1 MKCLAALYAQP
12 HLKNHKIF
20 FKSKQDAFTYYNTV
34 RLPLTHIECAYD
46 KVNKELRLSN
56 PLPNTDS
63 LFNVSYVRLNF
74 NNLEN
79 SRYQYFYVSDVTV
92 LNESVVAYKLEPD
105 YFTTYAGEW
114 DFQPCFVDRLHMK
127 RWNSGTPL
135 RLPNVTINSG
145 YYEPEFSKSLTSDS
159 DNSYQIL
166 VYWVQRQVSGNQV
179 NVLQLAFAPYSQN
192 ATGNL
197 ARGSWFYS
205 ECENSENIAG
215 VFSVPILGAYLSGDS
230 LIFTNPDTGETIK
243 SIKQIS
249 EESVNY
255 YVMSMLNMS
264 SCRAYKKIPF
274 KFIPDEYYPEQ
285 PNEGDVY
292 SPKYEPALWQ
302 SPVRRYF
309 ISSNLSCSEV
319 NSSIAMFT
327 VNAVVDTAISATSV
341 CSYITF
347 DTTYEPSDNFIKGNS
362 YGNRFTIYAVNCD
375 YSGDAFSNYL
385 AMGGRLSSALGII
398 SNTINTMGFMSI
410 GGNPLA
416 VGVGTATTAI
426 SGVLDVTKSEFDLQN
441 KAAIQHIS
449 GQGVFAT
456 NLSNNANVFTI
467 INRLDGVTYLRIA
480 EDLRYFGHSPKCFM
494 LPEFTRKRY
503 NYIKVSTPAIKGE
516 IPVYACDAMNDE
528 LYKGVTFWNK
538 NVPYMDYSLENVEG
552 DF

>member
-20 FKSKQDAFTYYNTV
+20 FKSKQDAFIYYNTV
-34 RLPLTHIECAYD
+34 RLPLTQIECAYD

-145 YYEPEFSKSLTSDS
+145 YYEPEFSKSLTTDS
-159 DNSYQIL
+159 DNSYQVL
-166 VYWVQRQVSGNQV
+166 VYWVQREVAGKQV

-197 ARGSWFYS
+197 ARGGWFYS
-205 ECENSENIAG
+205 ECQNSENIAG
-215 VFSVPILGAYLSGDS
+215 VFSVPILGAYLSGDY
-230 LIFTNPDTGETIK
+230 LVFTNPDTGQTIK
-243 SIKQIS
+243 SDKQIS
-249 EESVNY
+249 EDSVNY

-274 KFIPDEYYPEQ
+274 KFIPDEYYPKQ
-285 PNEGDVY
+285 PNEGVVY
-292 SPKYEPALWQ
+292 SPKYEPTLWQ

-319 NSSIAMFT
+319 NSSVAMFT

-347 DTTYEPSDNFIKGNS
+347 DTTYEPSINFIKGNS

-426 SGVLDVTKSEFDLQN
+426 SGVLDVTKNEFDLQN

-467 INRLDGVTYLRIA
+467 INRLDGDTYFRIA

>member
-20 FKSKQDAFTYYNTV
+20 FKSKQDAFTYYNTI

-127 RWNSGTPL
+127 RWDSGTPL

-145 YYEPEFSKSLTSDS
+145 YYEPEFSKSLTTDS

-243 SIKQIS
+243 SIKQTS

-347 DTTYEPSDNFIKGNS
+347 DTTYEASNNFIKGNS

-426 SGVLDVTKSEFDLQN
+426 SGVLDVTKNEFDLQN

-456 NLSNNANVFTI
+456 NLSNNANVFAI
-467 INRLDGVTYLRIA
+467 INRLDGDTYSRIA

-538 NVPYMDYSLENVEG
+538 NVPYMDYSLENIEG

>member
-20 FKSKQDAFTYYNTV
+20 FKSKQDAFIYYNTV
-34 RLPLTHIECAYD
+34 RLPLIQIECAYD

-145 YYEPEFSKSLTSDS
+145 YYEPEFSKSLTTDS
-159 DNSYQIL
+159 DNSYQVL
-166 VYWVQRQVSGNQV
+166 VYWVQREVAGKQV

-197 ARGSWFYS
+197 ARGGWFYS

-215 VFSVPILGAYLSGDS
+215 VFSVPILGAYLSGDY
-230 LIFTNPDTGETIK
+230 LVFTNPDTGQTIK
-243 SIKQIS
+243 SDKQIS
-249 EESVNY
+249 EDSVNY

-274 KFIPDEYYPEQ
+274 KFIPDEYYPKQ

-347 DTTYEPSDNFIKGNS
+347 DTTYEPSINFIKGNS
-362 YGNRFTIYAVNCD
+362 YGNRFTIYGVNCD

-426 SGVLDVTKSEFDLQN
+426 SGVLDVTKNEFDLQN

-467 INRLDGVTYLRIA
+467 INRLDGDTYFRIA

>member
-34 RLPLTHIECAYD
+34 RLPLTNIECAYD

-127 RWNSGTPL
+127 RWDSGIPL

-145 YYEPEFSKSLTSDS
+145 YYEPEFSKSLTTDS

-243 SIKQIS
+243 SNKQTS

-347 DTTYEPSDNFIKGNS
+347 DTTYEASNNFIKGNS
-362 YGNRFTIYAVNCD
+362 YGNRFTIYGVNCD

-426 SGVLDVTKSEFDLQN
+426 SGVLDVTKNEFDLQN

-467 INRLDGVTYLRIA
+467 INRLDGDTYLRIA

>member
-46 KVNKELRLSN
+46 KVKRELRLSN

-63 LFNVSYVRLNF
+63 VFNVSYVRLNF
-74 NNLEN
+74 NNLED

-114 DFQPCFVDRLHMK
+114 QFQPCYVERLHMK
-127 RWNSGTPL
+127 RWDSGTPL
-135 RLPNVTINSG
+135 RLPNIPINSG
-145 YYEPEFSKSLTSDS
+145 FYEPENIHALTSDS
-159 DNSYQIL
+159 DNSYQVL
-166 VYWVQRQVSGNQV
+166 VYWVQREVSGKQV

-192 ATGNL
+192 PVGLL
-197 ARGSWFYS
+197 ARGGWFYA

-215 VFSVPILGAYLSGDS
+215 VFSVPILGAYLSGDR
-230 LIFTNPDTGETIK
+230 LIFTNPNTGETV
-243 SIKQIS
+243 SSTKQTS
-249 EESVNY
+249 PDGVNY
-255 YVMSMLNMS
+255 YVMSMLTMS
-264 SCRAYKKIPF
+264 SCRAYKRIPF
-274 KFIPDEYYPEQ
+274 KFIEDDYYPKQ
-285 PNEGDVY
+285 PTEGVNY
-292 SPKYEPALWQ
+292 SPIYEPSLWQ

-327 VNAVVDTAISATSV
+327 VNAIIDTAVSATSV
-341 CSYITF
+341 CSYLTF
-347 DTTYEPSDNFIKGNS
+347 DTTYEPSVNFIIGNG
-362 YGNRFTIYAVNCD
+362 YGNRYPFYAVNCD
-375 YSGDAFSNYL
+375 YSGDAFQNYL

-398 SNTINTMGFMSI
+398 SSTINSMGFMSI

-416 VGVGTATTAI
+416 VGVGTATTAV
-426 SGVLDVTKSEFDLQN
+426 SGLIDTTRNEFDLQN
-441 KAAIQHIS
+441 KSAIQHIS

-456 NLSNNANVFTI
+456 NLSNNSNVFAI
-467 INRLDGVTYLRIA
+467 INRLDGDTYLRVA
-480 EDLRYFGHSPKCFM
+480 EDVRYFGHYPKCYM
-494 LPEFTRKRY
+494 LPEFTRKRF
-503 NYIKVSTPAIKGE
+503 NYIKVSSPAISGE
-516 IPVYACDAMNDE
+516 IPLYACESMNND
-528 LYKGVTFWNK
+528 LYGGVTFWNK

>member
-145 YYEPEFSKSLTSDS
+145 FYEPEFSKSLTSDS

-243 SIKQIS
+243 SNKQTS

-347 DTTYEPSDNFIKGNS
+347 DTTYEPFDNFIKGNS

-467 INRLDGVTYLRIA
+467 INRLDGDTYLRIA